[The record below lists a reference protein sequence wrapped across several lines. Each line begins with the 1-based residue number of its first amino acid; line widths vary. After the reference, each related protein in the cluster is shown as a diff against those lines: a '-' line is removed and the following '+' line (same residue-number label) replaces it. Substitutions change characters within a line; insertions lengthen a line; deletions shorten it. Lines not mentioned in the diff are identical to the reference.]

1 MKTSELIQQSG
12 VTRRALR
19 LYEQKQL
26 IRPPRSVD
34 NGYREYDRE
43 TVERVHTIRLLQTIG
58 FSLAEVKQ
66 MIGGAKV
73 DWAHTLSVQ
82 EDLLIRRHS
91 EIGEALRQVR
101 TALAKLRAGGPA
113 KEAATVI
120 DLIAARATKEDYRI
134 MRDTVSKYYNE
145 KAREKLANH
154 PATPEEIKLGEKA
167 WASIIEEIEGMIRD
181 KKDPGSPQAKALV
194 KRMDALIGAFTL
206 GDPDV
211 EDGLNKLY
219 ADRANWPKNEG
230 PMAHYKP
237 EVWVYVGKMRAAGG
251 K

>member
-66 MIGGAKV
+66 MIGGAKI

-82 EDLLIRRHS
+82 EELLARRHS

-101 TALAKLRAGGPA
+101 SALAKLRAGGPA

-120 DLIAARATKEDYRI
+120 DLIAARATKEDYKV

-154 PATPEEIKLGEKA
+154 PATPEEIKLGEHA
-167 WASIIEEIEGMIRD
+167 WASILAEVEGMI
-181 KKDPGSPQAKALV
+181 KGQKDPGSPQAKILV
-194 KRMDALIGAFTL
+194 KRMDALISSFTL

-211 EDGLNKLY
+211 EEGLNKVY

-230 PMAHYKP
+230 PMASYNP
-237 EVWVYVGKMRAAGG
+237 QIWDYIARMRAAVG

>member
-1 MKTSELIQQSG
+1 VKTSELTRQSG

-58 FSLAEVKQ
+58 FSLAEVRQ

-82 EDLLIRRHS
+82 EEILIRRHT
-91 EIGEALRQVR
+91 EIGDALRQVR
-101 TALAKLRAGGPA
+101 SALARLRAGGPA
-113 KEAATVI
+113 KEVAAVI
-120 DLIAARATKEDYRI
+120 DLIAARATNEDYKA
-134 MRDTVSKYYNE
+134 MRETVSKYYNE

-154 PATPEEIKLGEKA
+154 PATPEEIKLGERA

-181 KKDPGSPQAKALV
+181 KKDPGSSQAKALV

-211 EDGLNKLY
+211 EEGLNKLY
-219 ADRANWPKNEG
+219 ADRANWPKDPG
-230 PMAHYKP
+230 PVANFKA
-237 EVWVYVGKMRAAGG
+237 EVWDYVGRMRTAAG

>member
-1 MKTSELIQQSG
+1 VKTSELIRQSG

-58 FSLAEVKQ
+58 FSLAEVRQ

-82 EDLLIRRHS
+82 EELLVRRHT
-91 EIGEALRQVR
+91 EIGDALRQVR
-101 TALAKLRAGGPA
+101 SALTKLRAGGPA

-120 DLIAARATKEDYRI
+120 DLIAARATKEDYKV

-145 KAREKLANH
+145 KAREAIANH
-154 PATPEEIKLGEKA
+154 PASQEEIRLGEKA
-167 WASIIEEIEGMIRD
+167 WGRIIEEIEGMIRD

-194 KRMDALIGAFTL
+194 KRMDVLIQGFTL
-206 GDPDV
+206 GNPDV
-211 EDGLNKLY
+211 EEGLNKLY
-219 ADRANWPKNEG
+219 ADRKNWPKTEG
-230 PMAHYKP
+230 PMANYKP
-237 EVWVYVGKMRAAGG
+237 EVWDYVAKMRAAAG